1 MVDGGILRCNDCHA
15 ASNFT
20 PGTNGQVI
28 DHQALQ
34 ESQDVK
40 VPQLRN
46 LYKKTG
52 FTDQPGVTNKRG
64 FGFIHDGS
72 TDNLFD
78 FLHFP
83 GFSFPNGDADRR
95 DVEAFLLRFDTGTP
109 PAVGYQLTFT
119 GANNGDPTTL
129 ARLDTLRGQAEA
141 SPGNCD
147 LIAKGRVGGQ
157 PRGWLYQG
165 SGQWKSDKAA
175 EGPLTM
181 AQLVALGAPGAELTV
196 TGVPRGSGQRM
207 GIDRDRDGYLD
218 GDELDAHSDPGNP
231 ASTPLNVGVPPSAA
245 PAIGLRAVRPNPF
258 RIEAEIGFALAA
270 PGPVDLRLYDVT
282 GREVRALARGEGFPA
297 GPQRLR
303 WDGRGGDGRA
313 VSAGVYYAR
322 LKLAGREW
330 TKTIVR
336 VR

>member
-1 MVDGGILRCNDCHA
+1 
-15 ASNFT
+15 
-20 PGTNGQVI
+20 
-28 DHQALQ
+28 
-34 ESQDVK
+34 
-40 VPQLRN
+40 
-46 LYKKTG
+46 
-52 FTDQPGVTNKRG
+52 
-64 FGFIHDGS
+64 
-72 TDNLFD
+72 
-78 FLHFP
+78 
-83 GFSFPNGDADRR
+83 
-95 DVEAFLLRFDTGTP
+95 FDTGTP

-218 GDELDAHSDPGNP
+218 GDELDAPSDPGNP
-231 ASTPLNVGVPPSAA
+231 ASTALNV
-245 PAIGLRAVRPNPF
+245 
-258 RIEAEIGFALAA
+258 
-270 PGPVDLRLYDVT
+270 
-282 GREVRALARGEGFPA
+282 
-297 GPQRLR
+297 
-303 WDGRGGDGRA
+303 
-313 VSAGVYYAR
+313 
-322 LKLAGREW
+322 
-330 TKTIVR
+330 
-336 VR
+336 